1 MVYAHTLTKKNPERN
16 EREKREIWVHQKIDE
31 CYSTII
37 VDNDERHRLY
47 LSNEQ
52 VGQINVLAC
61 LCGGCCSVCFA
72 CERLRVERVCLSLLC
87 SLLQQSVISQLPHTL
102 TQTTARTTEI
112 IKYGPSLYFCHYFP
126 LPLNIFQSRACLFFF
141 FLPHEKNSLPL
152 TQRVDFVLEQAA
164 TVRWMVLLLLD
175 LVL

>member
-61 LCGGCCSVCFA
+61 LCVGCCSVCFA
-72 CERLRVERVCLSLLC
+72 CERLRVERVCLSLLFLYSNRVLFLNC
-87 SLLQQSVISQLPHTL
+87 HTHLLRRPQERP
-102 TQTTARTTEI
+102 R
-112 IKYGPSLYFCHYFP
+112 
-126 LPLNIFQSRACLFFF
+126 
-141 FLPHEKNSLPL
+141 
-152 TQRVDFVLEQAA
+152 
-164 TVRWMVLLLLD
+164 
-175 LVL
+175 